1 MAACGD
7 LGYMKARPASF
18 QRARRTGPNFLG
30 RPCLIT
36 HGPQEG
42 LSEAILVKMVRED
55 WLSPAP
61 GSLLLGCRSPCSEQL
76 IKGKS
81 LLLSRHC

>member
-7 LGYMKARPASF
+7 LDYMKARPVSF
-18 QRARRTGPNFLG
+18 QRAQRTGPNFLG

-42 LSEAILVKMVRED
+42 LRDSILAKD
-55 WLSPAP
+55 
-61 GSLLLGCRSPCSEQL
+61 GSGGLAVTCPRKPPPRPLVTIL
-76 IKGKS
+76 
-81 LLLSRHC
+81 